1 MIIGRPT
8 GFPIQRVLSLT
19 HQRVAR
25 RKIVMSADGG
35 LEWPVSRVRSAFID
49 FFKSKEHTFVAS
61 SPVVPVNDP
70 TLLLRC
76 GPPAPGRGSRVGGPP
91 RPASTTHCAG
101 PLAQKSGCGMLPPT
115 AAGRALCC
123 SLSLSQT
130 EIPLSPLSLLLPFC
144 LPACPPACLPCSN
157 AGMNQFKPIFLGTAD
172 PASDFAKLKRAAN
185 SQKVGAA
192 SCMPAVQSDWK
203 CRSVDN
209 RSVQA

>member
-70 TLLLRC
+70 TLLFRC
-76 GPPAPGRGSRVGGPP
+76 GPPAPGRGSRVGDPHGS
-91 RPASTTHCAG
+91 PARRIAPGRWHRN
-101 PLAQKSGCGMLPPT
+101 LA
-115 AAGRALCC
+115 AAC
-123 SLSLSQT
+123 
-130 EIPLSPLSLLLPFC
+130 
-144 LPACPPACLPCSN
+144 CPPPPPGRHS
-157 AGMNQFKPIFLGTAD
+157 
-172 PASDFAKLKRAAN
+172 AAP
-185 SQKVGAA
+185 SH
-192 SCMPAVQSDWK
+192 
-203 CRSVDN
+203 
-209 RSVQA
+209 